1 MVIMAVT
8 ADSRMPRSFAACTVG
23 EDVSPAFCDMRC
35 SPRTMPF
42 FRSYANTSPSV
53 FANRHAVEKA
63 VERTPCATGSSLMS
77 GAHILV
83 VDDDPKVRTLLRR
96 CFEGE
101 GFTVSDA
108 KDGSELRACLERN
121 K

>member
-1 MVIMAVT
+1 
-8 ADSRMPRSFAACTVG
+8 
-23 EDVSPAFCDMRC
+23 
-35 SPRTMPF
+35 
-42 FRSYANTSPSV
+42 
-53 FANRHAVEKA
+53 
-63 VERTPCATGSSLMS
+63 MS

-121 K
+121 KIALITLDLNLGKENCLDLASGRTTTLPSLSNCASWLRVSVRS

>member
-1 MVIMAVT
+1 
-8 ADSRMPRSFAACTVG
+8 
-23 EDVSPAFCDMRC
+23 
-35 SPRTMPF
+35 
-42 FRSYANTSPSV
+42 
-53 FANRHAVEKA
+53 
-63 VERTPCATGSSLMS
+63 MS

-108 KDGSELRACLERN
+108 KDGASCEPASSAIRSR
-121 K
+121 